1 LPGVKS
7 KGEGGTRGTKA
18 PIRGRPS
25 RALEGENLD
34 TKRWEDARHW
44 ISIYADLLE
53 FKRGILARV
62 KRDVANLQPP
72 AQKAAATDLKI
83 IDSQMQGYQVRLDLW
98 YRRVWEL
105 QGLWVDPAGRVVRH
119 QGREVSLTKRE
130 FQLLQFLIDHPHRFF
145 TTSQILGQAWADPAL
160 FPEEVRNYVRRLRKI
175 LHDLAIPADLVNK
188 PGRGYS
194 LIFRPNGGAVPDTR

>member
-1 LPGVKS
+1 LPRGKA
-7 KGEGGTRGTKA
+7 KGARGAAVPA
-18 PIRGRPS
+18 PDIEGRP
-25 RALEGENLD
+25 AQGLEGENLD

-53 FKRGILARV
+53 FKRGILNRIR
-62 KRDVANLQPP
+62 RDVANLQLP
-72 AQKAAATDLKI
+72 AQKAAAADLKI
-83 IDSQMQGYQVRLDLW
+83 IETQMQGYQERLDLW

-105 QGLWVDPAGRVVRH
+105 QGLWVDPTGRVVRH
-119 QGREVSLTKRE
+119 QGSEVSLTKRE
-130 FQLLQFLIDHPHRFF
+130 FQLLQFLLDHPHRYF

-175 LHDLAIPADLVNK
+175 LVDLGIPADLVNK

-194 LIFRPNGGAVPDTR
+194 LVFRSP

>member
-1 LPGVKS
+1 ML
-7 KGEGGTRGTKA
+7 A
-18 PIRGRPS
+18 RPS
-25 RALEGENLD
+25 RPLEGENLA
-34 TKRWEDARHW
+34 TRRWEDARHW

-83 IDSQMQGYQVRLDLW
+83 IETQMQGYQVRLDLW

-119 QGREVSLTKRE
+119 QGREVGLTKRE
-130 FQLLQFLIDHPHRFF
+130 FQLLQFLLDHPHRYF

-175 LHDLAIPADLVNK
+175 LDELAIPADLVNK

-194 LIFRPNGGAVPDTR
+194 LLFRPNGAAAPDAR